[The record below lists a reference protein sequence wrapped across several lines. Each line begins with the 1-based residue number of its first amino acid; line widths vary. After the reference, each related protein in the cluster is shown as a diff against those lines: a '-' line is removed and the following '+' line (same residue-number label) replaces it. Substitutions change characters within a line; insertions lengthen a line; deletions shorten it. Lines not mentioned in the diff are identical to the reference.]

1 MSVPAFGPSSA
12 APDPAR
18 PVGVELDAPRSV
30 GVDPDA
36 ARSVSDIAEILDVIY
51 ENARQAA
58 TASPVSTTQLRLMF
72 LLDRQPG
79 IRMSALAQLLGAAAP
94 SVTRLCDRLEATGF
108 LRRHPGPG
116 DGRELT
122 PRLTPAGERH
132 LAQIRHKRQQ
142 TLAQALDSMS
152 ADTRHALATGL
163 AALQQGITATTGSSR
178 QDNPAA

>member
-1 MSVPAFGPSSA
+1 MSVPAFGPSSI
-12 APDPAR
+12 
-18 PVGVELDAPRSV
+18 
-30 GVDPDA
+30 DPDT
-36 ARSVSDIAEILDVIY
+36 ARSVSDIAELLDVVY

-58 TASPVSTTQLRLMF
+58 TASSVSTTQLRLMF

-122 PRLTPAGERH
+122 PGSPQPVSTTSPRYEKSASRHSPRPSTP
-132 LAQIRHKRQQ
+132 
-142 TLAQALDSMS
+142 
-152 ADTRHALATGL
+152 
-163 AALQQGITATTGSSR
+163 
-178 QDNPAA
+178 

>member
-1 MSVPAFGPSSA
+1 MSVPAFGPSSIH
-12 APDPAR
+12 
-18 PVGVELDAPRSV
+18 
-30 GVDPDA
+30 PDA
-36 ARSVSDIAEILDVIY
+36 ARSVSDIAELLDVIY

-58 TASPVSTTQLRLMF
+58 TASPVPTTQLRLMF

-132 LAQIRHKRQQ
+132 LAQIREKRQQ
-142 TLAQALDSMS
+142 TLAQALDTMS
-152 ADTRHALATGL
+152 AESRHALATGL
-163 AALQQGITATTGSSR
+163 AALQVGITSTNGSPQQNNS
-178 QDNPAA
+178 AA